1 MPSLSHLRPLAPL
14 CLLTLA
20 ACSPASKPVAS
31 VTPEVT
37 VLTVHQS
44 TVPLAVELPGRT
56 APFLIAEVRARVDG
70 VVLKRSFTEGADV
83 RAGQALYQIDAAP
96 YRATLASA
104 EAQLQRAQANLVSNN
119 AQLERYQVLIKGNA
133 VSKQAY
139 DNALAAQLQA
149 AADVAAAKAA
159 VTSAGINLA
168 YTNVTAPLG
177 GRSSVAQG
185 TQGADVQG
193 GAATLLTTVQ
203 QIDPM

>member
-1 MPSLSHLRPLAPL
+1 M
-14 CLLTLA
+14 
-20 ACSPASKPVAS
+20 
-31 VTPEVT
+31 
-37 VLTVHQS
+37 
-44 TVPLAVELPGRT
+44 
-56 APFLIAEVRARVDG
+56 
-70 VVLKRSFTEGADV
+70 
-83 RAGQALYQIDAAP
+83 RAGQSLYQIDAAP

-168 YTNVTAPLG
+168 YTNVTAPIG
-177 GRSSVAQG
+177 GRSTRDSAPSPRCAKRWSLG
-185 TQGADVQG
+185 SCASHHWPSPT
-193 GAATLLTTVQ
+193 
-203 QIDPM
+203 